1 MATLKKI
8 ATLSTILFALWGTAQ
23 PVAYTAQTTY
33 KGIKI
38 NAAVDG
44 YLGVPYAEPPI
55 GQLRFAPPQPVRRNQ
70 SRSVVRASAFGPVCH
85 QFHYKTVFGGN
96 LLETSGQSEDCLT
109 LNIFVPRRRYGK
121 KLLPVFVWSYGGAFG
136 EGGGSVPLFNPT
148 GFVENNKDIIV
159 VTWNY
164 RLSIFGFPAAP
175 NRPANLGLRDQR
187 AALEWLQDNIR
198 AFGGDAARIVLGG
211 QSAGA
216 DSIAAMMYTHAN
228 DPIAAGLILQ
238 SGIPEYIGE
247 SDGREWRRL
256 TAAVGCR
263 PDDLDCMRRVP
274 AETLHHAVS
283 NETFNRFGDPSGGG
297 PIVDNV
303 THFSVQEYLRRGE
316 RGEFAR
322 VPTLMG
328 ITDNEGNGAVNWD
341 PFHGVNQSLSETLTT
356 TFFNCPMA
364 REASFRV
371 KQGVPTWRYRYKGVF
386 PSVTPYP
393 WLGAYHSADIPFILG
408 SPVRRPDGSIATLL
422 PYEVAARR
430 YLQSSFAAFIRDPV
444 RGLEVDMGW
453 PRYNETGKALIEL
466 FAGNSTNA
474 SFVDATT
481 YDAPCANP
489 PPICW
494 ECYVS

>member
-1 MATLKKI
+1 MTTLKEI
-8 ATLSTILFALWGTAQ
+8 AIFIAFLFPFRGTAQ
-23 PVAYTAQTTY
+23 PVAHAKQTTY
-33 KGIKI
+33 KGIRI
-38 NAAVDG
+38 NSAVDG
-44 YLGVPYAEPPI
+44 YLGIPYAEPPV
-55 GQLRFAPPQPVRRNQ
+55 GQLRFSPPQPVRQNP
-70 SRSVVRASAFGPVCH
+70 SRSLVRATAFGPVCH
-85 QFHYKTVFGGN
+85 QFHYKTVLGDN

-109 LNIFVPRRRYGK
+109 LNIFVSHQRCRT
-121 KLLPVFVWSYGGAFG
+121 KLLPVYVWSYGGAFG
-136 EGGGSVPLFNPT
+136 EGGGSVPLFDPT

-175 NRPANLGLRDQR
+175 NGTANLGLRDQR
-187 AALEWLQDNIR
+187 AALEWIRDNIR
-198 AFGGDAARIVLGG
+198 AFGGDPARIVLGG

-216 DSIAAMMYTHAN
+216 DSVAAMMYTHAD

-247 SDGREWRRL
+247 SDGSEWRRL
-256 TAAVGCR
+256 TAAVGCSV
-263 PDDLDCMRRVP
+263 DDLECMRKVP
-274 AETLHHAVS
+274 AETLHRAVS
-283 NETFNRFGDPSGGG
+283 NETFNRFGAPSGGG
-297 PIVDNV
+297 PIADNV
-303 THFSVQEYLRRGE
+303 THFTVQEYLRRGE
-316 RGEFAR
+316 EGKFAR

-328 ITDNEGNGAVNWD
+328 TTDNEANGAVNWD
-341 PFHGVNQSLSETLTT
+341 PIRGVNQSLAEAFTT
-356 TFFNCPMA
+356 TYFNCQMA

-393 WLGAYHSADIPFILG
+393 WLGAYHSADIPFVLG

-422 PYEVAARR
+422 PYEAAARH

-444 RGLEVDMGW
+444 RGLELDMGW
-453 PRYNETGKALIEL
+453 PRYNETGRTLIEL

-474 SFVDATT
+474 SFVDATK